1 LSPFSL
7 YGPGAVKGG
16 PCVNE
21 LMKALYCE
29 RKKDEL
35 KARLLKMGYFK
46 TPDGRQLYELSLTE
60 LDEIFK
66 KKLIERGK

>member
-1 LSPFSL
+1 M
-7 YGPGAVKGG
+7 
-16 PCVNE
+16 NE

-60 LDEIFK
+60 LTK
-66 KKLIERGK
+66 YSKRN

>member
-1 LSPFSL
+1 M
-7 YGPGAVKGG
+7 
-16 PCVNE
+16 ND

-35 KARLLKMGYFK
+35 KARLLKMGFFK
-46 TPDGRQLYELSLTE
+46 TLDGRQLYELSLAE

-66 KKLIERGK
+66 KKLIERGR

>member
-1 LSPFSL
+1 M
-7 YGPGAVKGG
+7 
-16 PCVNE
+16 ND

-35 KARLLKMGYFK
+35 KARLLKMRYFK
-46 TPDGRQLYELSLTE
+46 TPDGRQLYELSLTK

>member
-1 LSPFSL
+1 
-7 YGPGAVKGG
+7 
-16 PCVNE
+16 VND

-35 KARLLKMGYFK
+35 KSRLLKMGFFK